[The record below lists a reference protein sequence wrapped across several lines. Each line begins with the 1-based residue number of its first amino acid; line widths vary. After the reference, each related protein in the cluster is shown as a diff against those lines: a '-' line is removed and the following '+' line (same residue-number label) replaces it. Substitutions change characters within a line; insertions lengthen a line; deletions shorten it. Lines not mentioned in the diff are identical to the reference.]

1 MPADRC
7 RRLRLNQAHK
17 PSCARCLQLEDELR
31 DLRQHLA
38 ASGQYVAYS
47 PGPNPYPNVEDEL
60 RRWLATER
68 GGSAADGFRAG
79 WARLA
84 RVIGPRLQGWEA
96 RWLRARRD
104 NAGLK
109 SQVTALVTEIRRL
122 EVR

>member
-1 MPADRC
+1 MRVDRGRKPA
-7 RRLRLNQAHK
+7 
-17 PSCARCLQLEDELR
+17 CARCLQLEEELR
-31 DLRQHLA
+31 DLRQRLA

-60 RRWLATER
+60 RRWLATTP
-68 GGSAADGFRAG
+68 GADAADGFRAG

-84 RVIGPRLQGWEA
+84 RVIGPRLQDWEA

-109 SQVTALVTEIRRL
+109 SHITALVDEIKRL